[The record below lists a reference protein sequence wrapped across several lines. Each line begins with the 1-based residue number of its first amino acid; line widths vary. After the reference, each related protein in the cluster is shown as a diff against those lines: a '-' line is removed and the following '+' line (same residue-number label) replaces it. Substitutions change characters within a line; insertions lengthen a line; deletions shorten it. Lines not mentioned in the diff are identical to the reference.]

1 MRMSIRRHFLHLTG
15 LVLSLLFGGLALAE
29 DKADDKY
36 AWSKSK
42 VIDGRF
48 MLGVGGVVTR
58 FDTNYKIT
66 DKSSGVS
73 IFIDGEGTLGL
84 PTTNVSPGFYGLW
97 RITEKHGIGFNY
109 FSSDRDGETLGVD
122 RNFGDLN
129 VTGAVKIFDRSSFY
143 YLNYNYMFAD
153 SQTTRV
159 YGFVGL
165 YGLDLELGIEAV
177 GVITEG
183 DEPPRQGFFRD
194 EVNQFAPLP
203 IVGLEFWQAVSPRWA
218 LGARFGLI
226 GGRYQDITA
235 LVVDALIQS
244 RYRMT
249 ENLGLLLGVKYFS
262 GDIDIDED
270 DLRQEVS
277 YGYDGFYVGLDFNW

>member
-129 VTGAVKIFDRSSFY
+129 VTGAVKIFDRSKNGLVS
-143 YLNYNYMFAD
+143 LSIAVHV
-153 SQTTRV
+153 RV
-159 YGFVGL
+159 EYHKTGS
-165 YGLDLELGIEAV
+165 LGR
-177 GVITEG
+177 TK
-183 DEPPRQGFFRD
+183 R
-194 EVNQFAPLP
+194 
-203 IVGLEFWQAVSPRWA
+203 
-218 LGARFGLI
+218 LI
-226 GGRYQDITA
+226 I
-235 LVVDALIQS
+235 I
-244 RYRMT
+244 
-249 ENLGLLLGVKYFS
+249 
-262 GDIDIDED
+262 
-270 DLRQEVS
+270 
-277 YGYDGFYVGLDFNW
+277 YVCVWI